1 MRNDFDGPAPR
12 RPDHAAVLAGGA
24 KKIALPILLALL
36 AVAPGSP
43 ASALKPK
50 AAAPAASAAPTLA
63 QRLAAGEPYVLLTR
77 RDLFPL
83 SSQGSD
89 RWIAIEGYYVPKT
102 GTWTSSA
109 AGFPSPGT
117 PWHSCP
123 RESWCG
129 GIHERGLVLDRWYRP
144 EQHEIVVIG
153 QKLTFDDSGRA
164 FLAGRQIGLL
174 FSPDFAR

>member
-1 MRNDFDGPAPR
+1 MP
-12 RPDHAAVLAGGA
+12 V
-24 KKIALPILLALL
+24 KKSILLIALCLLAF
-36 AVAPGSP
+36 APGSA

-50 AAAPAASAAPTLA
+50 AAPPAAAAAPTLA
-63 QRLAAGEPYVLLTR
+63 QRLAAGEKYVLVTR
-77 RDLFPL
+77 RDLFPVK
-83 SSQGSD
+83 SEGRDS
-89 RWIAIEGYYVPKT
+89 WIAIEGYYVPEK

-123 RESWCG
+123 APTWCG
-129 GIHERGLVLDRWYRP
+129 GVHERGLVLERWYRP

-153 QKLTFDDSGRA
+153 QKLTFDDQGRA
-164 FLAGRQIGLL
+164 FLAGRQIGQL